1 MKKGILTLVFA
12 VAFLFTGVMGV
23 NAEEYGLEA
32 LGKLATEGGSLEIK
46 AGDTIKVGEDVYVG
60 DSEIALMNVTE
71 GTATLTNKSGRI
83 EIVLKGTAE
92 VKGSKVIMQ
101 LPLQNSTLSIDLIVN
116 EGSTL
121 NVNGRMALPTGTKG
135 TLVNNGTVNINGSL
149 EVRADATYT
158 GEGVTNLTGN
168 FVIYGETNTLGTAK
182 ITLGEKGTVYS
193 NADVTANLTY
203 VEGFEAAPLETKVYK
218 SITDEVGEKTFT
230 NGYTTVKT
238 EVEEPTEEPTE
249 EVKDEETKDEVKD
262 EEKNPQ
268 TSDGIVL
275 TFVALA
281 ISGAVAIIAK
291 KKLA

>member
-1 MKKGILTLVFA
+1 MTLKHW
-12 VAFLFTGVMGV
+12 L
-23 NAEEYGLEA
+23 
-32 LGKLATEGGSLEIK
+32 KLATEGGSLEIK
-46 AGDTIKVGEDVYVG
+46 AGDTIKVGEDVSVG
-60 DSEIALMNVTE
+60 DSEVALMNVTE
-71 GTATLTNKSGRI
+71 
-83 EIVLKGTAE
+83 E
-92 VKGSKVIMQ
+92 
-101 LPLQNSTLSIDLIVN
+101 
-116 EGSTL
+116 
-121 NVNGRMALPTGTKG
+121 
-135 TLVNNGTVNINGSL
+135 
-149 EVRADATYT
+149 
-158 GEGVTNLTGN
+158 
-168 FVIYGETNTLGTAK
+168 TAK

-275 TFVALA
+275 TFIALA

>member
-1 MKKGILTLVFA
+1 MLMVEWLYLLV
-12 VAFLFTGVMGV
+12 
-23 NAEEYGLEA
+23 
-32 LGKLATEGGSLEIK
+32 
-46 AGDTIKVGEDVYVG
+46 
-60 DSEIALMNVTE
+60 
-71 GTATLTNKSGRI
+71 
-83 EIVLKGTAE
+83 
-92 VKGSKVIMQ
+92 
-101 LPLQNSTLSIDLIVN
+101 
-116 EGSTL
+116 
-121 NVNGRMALPTGTKG
+121 
-135 TLVNNGTVNINGSL
+135 VNNGTVNINGSL
-149 EVRADATYT
+149 EVRADATYK
-158 GEGVTNLTGN
+158 GAGVTNLTGN
-168 FVIYGETNTLGTAK
+168 FVIYGETNTLGTTK

-249 EVKDEETKDEVKD
+249 EVKDEETKDE
-262 EEKNPQ
+262 EKNPQ

-275 TFVALA
+275 TFIALA